1 MRSVDNMP
9 VLDWQDGKNAMR
21 AKFQVMHEEPVVL
34 KMPADMDW
42 SVSEGEFG
50 CTLDD
55 NGMARDCEGGALLHR
70 LAELNDMPGLE
81 DIAQA
86 CAYSSARVDIDAA
99 GSRIIVHD

>member
-42 SVSEGEFG
+42 SVNEGEFG

-55 NGMARDCEGGALLHR
+55 SGMPRDCEGGSLLHR

-81 DIAQA
+81 DIAKA
-86 CAYSSARVDIDAA
+86 CAYSSSRVDIDAS

>member
-9 VLDWQDGKNAMR
+9 ALDWENGRNAMR

-34 KMPADMDW
+34 NMPPDMDW
-42 SVSEGEFG
+42 SVNGGEFG
-50 CTLDD
+50 CTLDEK
-55 NGMARDCEGGALLHR
+55 GMPRDCEGGSLLHR
-70 LAELNDMPGLE
+70 LAKLNDMPGLG

-86 CAYSSARVDIDAA
+86 CAYSSSRVDIDAA

>member
-9 VLDWQDGKNAMR
+9 ALDWENGRNAMR

-34 KMPADMDW
+34 NMPPDMDW
-42 SVSEGEFG
+42 SVNGGEFG

-55 NGMARDCEGGALLHR
+55 GGMPRDCEGGSLLHR
-70 LAELNDMPGLE
+70 LAELNDMPALE
-81 DIAQA
+81 DIAKA
-86 CAYSSARVDIDAA
+86 CDYSSSRVDIDAA